1 MKEVVFNA
9 DDFGL
14 SAGANRGIM
23 RAWRQGML
31 TSTSLMVGGGA
42 FEEAAAFAR
51 ANPRLQVGLHLT
63 LVQGSAV
70 LVRQGIPALT
80 DAGGEFGDDAVLA
93 GMRYFFLKGLR
104 KKLRQE
110 IEAQLAKCRDAGVEL
125 SHVDGHLNIH
135 MHPVVFDLLCE
146 LMPHYGIKSFR
157 LTREDLPGNLALD
170 RKRVVGKCADAFI
183 FAQLAKR
190 CRPRLDR
197 LGINYAGEVKGL
209 LNTGRMTEDYLLR
222 ALEGVGEGL
231 TEIYFHPGC
240 QPCSTLKRRMPDYQ
254 HEAELS
260 ALTSPRVRE
269 KLARLGIRLRNY
281 RGEEKTY
288 V

>member
-1 MKEVVFNA
+1 MKEVILNA

-14 SAGANRGIM
+14 SEGANRGIM
-23 RAWRQGML
+23 RGWQEGML
-31 TSTSLMVGGGA
+31 TGTSLMVGGGA
-42 FEEAAAFAR
+42 FDEAVAFAR
-51 ANPRLQVGLHLT
+51 ANPGLQVGLHLT

-70 LVRQGIPALT
+70 LVQQGLPSLT
-80 DAGGEFGDDAVLA
+80 DAGGEFSDDPVQA

-110 IEAQLAKCRDAGVEL
+110 IDAQLARCRDAGVEL

-135 MHPVVFDLLCE
+135 MHPVVFDILCE
-146 LMPHYGIKSFR
+146 LMPLYDIRSFR
-157 LTREDLPGNLALD
+157 LTREDLPANLALD
-170 RKRVVGKCADAFI
+170 KKRVVGKCADAFI
-183 FAQLAKR
+183 FAQLANR

-197 LGINYAGEVKGL
+197 LGIRYAGEVKGL
-209 LNTGRMTEDYLLR
+209 LNSGRMTEEYLLR

-240 QPCSTLKRRMPDYQ
+240 HPCSTLTRRMPGYQ
-254 HEAELS
+254 HEAELA
-260 ALTSPRVRE
+260 ALTSLKVRE
-269 KLARLGIRLRNY
+269 KLARLGIKLRNY

>member
-1 MKEVVFNA
+1 MKEVILNA

-14 SAGANRGIM
+14 STGANRGIIK
-23 RAWRQGML
+23 AWQEGML
-31 TSTSLMVGGGA
+31 TSTSLMVGGDA

-51 ANPRLQVGLHLT
+51 ANPALQVGLHLT

-70 LVRQGIPALT
+70 LNQQGLPALT
-80 DAGGEFGDDAVLA
+80 DAGGDFTDDPVLA

-110 IEAQLAKCRDAGVEL
+110 IDAQLAKCRDAGVEL
-125 SHVDGHLNIH
+125 THVDGHLNIH
-135 MHPVVFDLLCE
+135 MHPVVFDILCE
-146 LMPHYGIKSFR
+146 LIPSYGIKSFR
-157 LTREDLPGNLALD
+157 LTRENLPANLALD
-170 RKRVVGKCADAFI
+170 KRRIVGKCADAFI
-183 FAQLAKR
+183 FARLADR

-197 LGINYAGEVKGL
+197 LGIRYAAEVKGL
-209 LNTGRMTEDYLLR
+209 LNSGQMTEEYLLS
-222 ALEGVGEGL
+222 ALDGVGEGL

-240 QPCSTLKRRMPDYQ
+240 HPCSTLKRRMPDYQ
-254 HEAELS
+254 HEAELA
-260 ALTSPRVRE
+260 ALTSPLVRE
-269 KLARLGIRLRNY
+269 KMARLGLRLRNY

>member
-1 MKEVVFNA
+1 MKEVILNA

-14 SAGANRGIM
+14 STGANRAIM
-23 RAWRQGML
+23 KAWQEGML
-31 TSTSLMVGGGA
+31 TSTSLMAGGDA

-51 ANPRLQVGLHLT
+51 ANPALQVGLHLT

-70 LVRQGIPALT
+70 LTQQGLPALT
-80 DAGGEFGDDAVLA
+80 DAGGNFTDDPVLA

-110 IEAQLAKCRDAGVEL
+110 IDAQLAKCRDAGVEL
-125 SHVDGHLNIH
+125 THVDGHLNIH
-135 MHPVVFDLLCE
+135 MHPVVFDILCE
-146 LMPHYGIKSFR
+146 LFPRYGIKSFR
-157 LTREDLPGNLALD
+157 LTRENLAANLALD
-170 RKRVVGKCADAFI
+170 KRRILGKCADAFI
-183 FAQLAKR
+183 FARLADR

-197 LGINYAGEVKGL
+197 LGIRYAAEVKGL
-209 LNTGRMTEDYLLR
+209 LNSGHMTEAYLLS
-222 ALEGVGEGL
+222 ALDGVGEGV

-240 QPCSTLKRRMPDYQ
+240 HPCSTLKRRMPDYQ
-254 HEAELS
+254 HEAEL
-260 ALTSPRVRE
+260 ATLTSPLVRE
-269 KLARLGIRLRNY
+269 KMARLGVRLRNY

>member
-1 MKEVVFNA
+1 MKEVILNA

-14 SAGANRGIM
+14 STGANRGIM
-23 RAWRQGML
+23 KAWQEGML
-31 TSTSLMVGGGA
+31 TSTSLMAGGDA

-51 ANPRLQVGLHLT
+51 ANPALQVGLHLT

-70 LVRQGIPALT
+70 LTQQGLPALT
-80 DAGGEFGDDAVLA
+80 AGGEFTDDPVLA

-110 IEAQLAKCRDAGVEL
+110 IDAQLAKCRDAGVEL
-125 SHVDGHLNIH
+125 THVDGHLNIH
-135 MHPVVFDLLCE
+135 MHPVVFDILCE
-146 LMPHYGIKSFR
+146 LFPRYGIKSFR
-157 LTREDLPGNLALD
+157 LTRENLPANLALD
-170 RKRVVGKCADAFI
+170 KRRVLGKCADAFI
-183 FAQLAKR
+183 FARLADR

-197 LGINYAGEVKGL
+197 LGIRYAAEVKGL
-209 LNTGRMTEDYLLR
+209 LNSGHMTEAYLLS
-222 ALEGVGEGL
+222 ALDGVGEGV

-240 QPCSTLKRRMPDYQ
+240 HPCSTLKRRMPDYQ
-254 HEAELS
+254 HEAELA
-260 ALTSPRVRE
+260 ALTSPLVRE
-269 KLARLGIRLRNY
+269 KMARLGVRLRNY